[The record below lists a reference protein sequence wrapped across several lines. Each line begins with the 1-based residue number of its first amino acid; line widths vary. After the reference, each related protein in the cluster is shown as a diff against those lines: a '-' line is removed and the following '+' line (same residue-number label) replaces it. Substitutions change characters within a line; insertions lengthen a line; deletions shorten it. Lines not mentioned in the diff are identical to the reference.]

1 MLSTRRCP
9 CVLWTWYLLCSAV
22 FTGYEYT
29 GLLVPQA
36 RHTMSREMKMTKQY
50 SVPYLLI
57 CVLLWNCRMKHQLF
71 FNMRNLIL
79 FDFTKWKIPTHKT
92 EWGNIHKLIFW
103 LINIGYY
110 NTANYSMFCIENI
123 LHLYNNIS
131 IIALCLF
138 FSLDTSLDTSPTLII
153 QAGSDKKQMG
163 HRLKC
168 KMGILAFHHLQFF
181 TVLPQLHDM

>member
-1 MLSTRRCP
+1 MCYFGTAEWSINYFSI
-9 CVLWTWYLLCSAV
+9 WEISY
-22 FTGYEYT
+22 Y
-29 GLLVPQA
+29 
-36 RHTMSREMKMTKQY
+36 
-50 SVPYLLI
+50 
-57 CVLLWNCRMKHQLF
+57 
-71 FNMRNLIL
+71 LIL
-79 FDFTKWKIPTHKT
+79 QNEKFPHIKQNEVIFTNWS
-92 EWGNIHKLIFW
+92 FW

-123 LHLYNNIS
+123 LHLYNDIS